1 MAATSVSLAVM
12 GMCGQGLEGFYQQQ
26 VPSRVILAAEL
37 ITADNAEEYY
47 EPDSLY

>member
-1 MAATSVSLAVM
+1 M
-12 GMCGQGLEGFYQQQ
+12 GMRGQGLENFYQHQ

-37 ITADNAEEYY
+37 ITKDNAADYY